1 MPANL
6 LVPTPPITT
15 LQPPID
21 ARPVAAVVQ
30 LPPAQ
35 TPPPKI
41 AQAIAIAPP
50 TPISQPEFSA
60 LEAKSTIVQGIPRSL
75 DRTPQPEPPKP
86 LPPTTVD
93 PITPPAPVMPPES
106 PSSAPTQIKVLRYEI
121 SGSTIF
127 SKAELEKI
135 TQPFTGTVTFEQ
147 LQQAAQAVQKY
158 YIDRRYL
165 TSGAYIPT
173 GQELKINGAVV
184 KIQILEGKLEAIQV
198 TGNKHLEASYIQNR
212 IARATKAP
220 LNYDRLVESVRLL
233 QQNPLLD
240 QVNVELSSGSQPG
253 TNLLEVNIKEAQPL
267 NLALS
272 SDNNR
277 SPSVGSWQRRI
288 QAGHANLLG
297 LGDGLS
303 VGYGNTDGSNSW
315 DVSYSLPLSPSDT
328 TLSLN
333 LGKTRSHVTEQP
345 FNSLDIISKSR
356 YYEATL
362 RQPLLQSA
370 KANQT
375 RELAI
380 GLTGAK
386 IESETSL
393 LDIPFKLSAGA
404 DPNGKASI
412 TALRFFQDYTA
423 RNNREVL
430 SLRSQFNF
438 GLNAL
443 GSTINTDSAD
453 SRFFHWQGQA
463 RWLRQFKEDLNLVV
477 QAKVQLADR
486 PLPSLEQFS
495 IGGASTVRGYRQDV
509 RVADSGVFGS
519 IELQAPLWRSR
530 SRRSMLQVAPF
541 VDAGTVWSRDPFSTL
556 EKRTLASV
564 GLGLAWRSPHWSAR
578 IDWGLPLITIDGRK
592 NSLQENG
599 LYLSVRYSPF

>member
-6 LVPTPPITT
+6 LVPNSPNI
-15 LQPPID
+15 QPPTN
-21 ARPVAAVVQ
+21 ARPIVTNVQ
-30 LPPAQ
+30 LSPDQIPQ
-35 TPPPKI
+35 RKL
-41 AQAIAIAPP
+41 AQAITVSPSTLVA
-50 TPISQPEFSA
+50 QPEFSNA
-60 LEAKSTIVQGIPRSL
+60 ADKSTIVQNIPRSV
-75 DRTPQPEPPKP
+75 DRRPQPELPKP
-86 LPPTTVD
+86 LPQTPVE
-93 PITPPAPVMPPES
+93 PITPPSPVTPPEL
-106 PSSAPTQIKVLRYEI
+106 PSLAPTQIKVLRYEI
-121 SGSTIF
+121 VGSTIF
-127 SKAELEKI
+127 SNTELEKV
-135 TQPFTGTVTFEQ
+135 TQSFTGVVTFEQ
-147 LQQAAQAVQKY
+147 LQQAAQAIQKY

-165 TSGAYIPT
+165 TSGAYIPS
-173 GQELKINGAVV
+173 GQELNVNGAVV
-184 KIQILEGKLEAIQV
+184 KIQVLEGKLEAIQV
-198 TGNKHLEASYIQNR
+198 TGNKRLKTGYVQSR
-212 IARATKAP
+212 IGRFTQAP

-253 TNLLEVNIKEAQPL
+253 TNLLEVNIKEAKPLSL
-267 NLALS
+267 NLS
-272 SDNNR
+272 TDNNR
-277 SPSVGSWQRRI
+277 SPSVGSWQRRV
-288 QAGHANLLG
+288 QGTHANLLG

-303 VGYGNTDGSNSW
+303 VGYGNTNGSNSW

-333 LGKTRSHVTEQP
+333 LGQTHSNVTEQP

-362 RQPLLQSA
+362 RQPLLQSS

-375 RELAI
+375 QELAI
-380 GLTGAK
+380 GLTAAK

-393 LDIPFKLSAGA
+393 LDIPFKLSEGA
-404 DPNGKASI
+404 DPSGKARI

-443 GSTINTDSAD
+443 GSTINLDSAD

-463 RWLRQFKEDLNLVV
+463 RWLRQLKEDFNVVV
-477 QAKVQLADR
+477 QAKAQLADR

-509 RVADSGVFGS
+509 RVADSGIFGS
-519 IELQAPLWRSR
+519 IELQAPLWRSQ
-530 SRRSMLQVAPF
+530 SRRSVLQITPF
-541 VDAGTVWSRDPFSTL
+541 IDAGAVWSRDPFSTL

-564 GLGLAWRSPHWSAR
+564 GLGLAWRSPRWSAR
-578 IDWGLPLITIDGRK
+578 IDWGVPLIAIDGQK

-599 LYLSVRYSPF
+599 VYLSVRYSPF